1 MRFHTL
7 QTSIVFAFALL
18 LLIVHLAVLLIANNI
33 LTDRGHRE
41 ITENLETA
49 SHLFDYI
56 IRSDSDRLMQAAS
69 ILASDYAFLQAIA
82 TADSKTI
89 LSVLDNHGARFNA
102 SAMLLVNTN
111 NLMIADTSGFTKPDQ
126 LFPFPELLQKAQID
140 GMTSTVVF
148 FNQQLYRLVIV
159 PVFAPTQIAWLA
171 SAFIIDNSYASGLK
185 SLIGVDVTF
194 LTQQR
199 NEQWQITSTSLLSQ
213 MIANLSSRL
222 PTLVSD
228 ADPHDFRLEIMNDS
242 YLLKLI
248 TLAATPQS
256 HTIVVLQ
263 CSFSKVLEPLNHLQK
278 LILMLSGFSF
288 FLAVLAS
295 TWIARSITTPL
306 RSLANLAQRI
316 QYGDFPQNIIIDRK
330 DEIGQLTSAFKL
342 MSNGISER
350 ESRII
355 LLANYDPLT
364 SLPNRTLFHDRL
376 EQAILSAQRIG
387 GELAVIFMDLDR
399 FKEINDIMGHYVGDL
414 LLQEVAKR
422 LENLAVRNHD
432 TLARLGGDEF
442 AMLLTADSEQA
453 KVVANQL
460 LNSFDQPIILENQQ
474 LVVNISI
481 GIVCYPEHGD
491 EINTLLRHA
500 DLAMYE
506 AKKNNVG
513 YVVFDPRLDY
523 QDQKL
528 LSLSVELR
536 RAVAQNELVLYYQP
550 KLTLATGT
558 VTHAEVLVR
567 WLHPQHGL
575 IPPNDFIPFA
585 ENTGFI
591 KVITLWIIE
600 QVIRQQREFKNAGID
615 LTLSINISAHD
626 LTSKLPIVFTKLLA
640 EYQLASDCLILE
652 ITESAIMSDPKSA
665 MRILHELNDMGLKLS
680 VDDFGTGYSSL
691 AYLKKLPV
699 SELKIDKSFV
709 TNMEIDK
716 DDAVIVRSTIE
727 LAHTMGLKVVAE
739 GVENLETS
747 LMLKSLGCDFL
758 QGYYITRPLA
768 TTDLKQWL
776 QTFSTKVSALI

>member
-1 MRFHTL
+1 
-7 QTSIVFAFALL
+7 
-18 LLIVHLAVLLIANNI
+18 
-33 LTDRGHRE
+33 
-41 ITENLETA
+41 
-49 SHLFDYI
+49 
-56 IRSDSDRLMQAAS
+56 
-69 ILASDYAFLQAIA
+69 
-82 TADSKTI
+82 
-89 LSVLDNHGARFNA
+89 
-102 SAMLLVNTN
+102 
-111 NLMIADTSGFTKPDQ
+111 
-126 LFPFPELLQKAQID
+126 
-140 GMTSTVVF
+140 
-148 FNQQLYRLVIV
+148 
-159 PVFAPTQIAWLA
+159 
-171 SAFIIDNSYASGLK
+171 
-185 SLIGVDVTF
+185 
-194 LTQQR
+194 
-199 NEQWQITSTSLLSQ
+199 
-213 MIANLSSRL
+213 
-222 PTLVSD
+222 
-228 ADPHDFRLEIMNDS
+228 
-242 YLLKLI
+242 
-248 TLAATPQS
+248 
-256 HTIVVLQ
+256 
-263 CSFSKVLEPLNHLQK
+263 
-278 LILMLSGFSF
+278 
-288 FLAVLAS
+288 
-295 TWIARSITTPL
+295 
-306 RSLANLAQRI
+306 
-316 QYGDFPQNIIIDRK
+316 
-330 DEIGQLTSAFKL
+330 
-342 MSNGISER
+342 
-350 ESRII
+350 
-355 LLANYDPLT
+355 
-364 SLPNRTLFHDRL
+364 
-376 EQAILSAQRIG
+376 
-387 GELAVIFMDLDR
+387 
-399 FKEINDIMGHYVGDL
+399 
-414 LLQEVAKR
+414 
-422 LENLAVRNHD
+422 
-432 TLARLGGDEF
+432 
-442 AMLLTADSEQA
+442 
-453 KVVANQL
+453 
-460 LNSFDQPIILENQQ
+460 
-474 LVVNISI
+474 
-481 GIVCYPEHGD
+481 
-491 EINTLLRHA
+491 
-500 DLAMYE
+500 MYE